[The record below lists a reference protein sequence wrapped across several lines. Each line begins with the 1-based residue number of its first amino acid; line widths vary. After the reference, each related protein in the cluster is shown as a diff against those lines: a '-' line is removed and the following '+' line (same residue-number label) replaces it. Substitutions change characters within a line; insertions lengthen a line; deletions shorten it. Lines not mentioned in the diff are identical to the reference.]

1 MNLADRTPRSQSTNR
16 PWQSRTEFLV
26 DQALQTNFA
35 ADDALRAMASPGHG
49 RGDLF
54 PARTGFRRTEAT
66 IGDVLNID
74 RYVAT
79 NRSWVSGFPIEYQ
92 GGHRVYNNGD
102 DQQNSGST
110 YSQGALWT

>member
-1 MNLADRTPRSQSTNR
+1 MNLGDRTPRQQGVNR

-26 DQALQTNFA
+26 DQALATNFA

-49 RGDLF
+49 RGGLF

-66 IGDVLNID
+66 IQDVLNID
-74 RYVAT
+74 RYVPT
-79 NRSWVSGFPIEYQ
+79 NRSWISGFPIEYQ
-92 GGHRVYNNGD
+92 DGARVYNKGE

-110 YSQGALWT
+110 MSMGSLGT